1 MGMAAQPQP
10 GFLDRARMRARPK
23 GPAQSSVFHN
33 YARSGPTKEAIDGLS
48 INQTDSGDGGP
59 THIASGWM
67 RRRSGL
73 VVPGGPW
80 RDGRRSVRPG
90 PAGSPETRHHAWADT
105 EDRGPWLRLHNG
117 RRSILPARCGDA
129 EAHERLAI
137 VKRGQT
143 LGFGALVLMLAT
155 IVTLAAIGQP
165 WVAGI
170 VATTGLAVI
179 VAIFV
184 TGEYQPAP
192 VHSPEVAP
200 PRPIRLPQQEL
211 PGMPP
216 RGPEATNVRVI

>member
-1 MGMAAQPQP
+1 
-10 GFLDRARMRARPK
+10 MRAVRSLLRGSRP
-23 GPAQSSVFHN
+23 
-33 YARSGPTKEAIDGLS
+33 
-48 INQTDSGDGGP
+48 
-59 THIASGWM
+59 AS
-67 RRRSGL
+67 R
-73 VVPGGPW
+73 PW
-80 RDGRRSVRPG
+80 RDRRRSVRPG

-211 PGMPP
+211 PRPP

>member
-1 MGMAAQPQP
+1 MASVPLAARSQPLLLP
-10 GFLDRARMRARPK
+10 IHVTVK
-23 GPAQSSVFHN
+23 GPKQV
-33 YARSGPTKEAIDGLS
+33 EAHGLA
-48 INQTDSGDGGP
+48 IWGHAT
-59 THIASGWM
+59 
-67 RRRSGL
+67 
-73 VVPGGPW
+73 
-80 RDGRRSVRPG
+80 RPG
-90 PAGSPETRHHAWADT
+90 PADSPATRHLAWADS

-165 WVAGI
+165 LVVGI

-184 TGEYQPAP
+184 TGEHQPAP

-211 PGMPP
+211 PGVPP